1 MNVNTRE
8 ILETLNVNLSDFE
21 EYIEYHIT
29 VCYGVEA
36 KRDFLNLCNSNLL
49 LAVYLYNN
57 NYISKEKMIDD
68 IVIQSLMKGTRYEDN
83 FDIDSMVNECFYDK
97 EEIRLQIDY
106 ETQEYRYSSSIIPFV
121 ISRISNKDMCYIQQ
135 VMRVENKYMYE
146 KQFQLHSYSLEQV
159 IPYNLLENDSQLFYA
174 YESNVIYIITGL
186 GIRYIEAE

>member
-1 MNVNTRE
+1 M
-8 ILETLNVNLSDFE
+8 
-21 EYIEYHIT
+21 YIEKIKPKTT
-29 VCYGVEA
+29 VFGFGLYNI
-36 KRDFLNLCNSNLL
+36 NLCNSNLL

-57 NYISKEKMIDD
+57 IYISKEKMIDD

-146 KQFQLHSYSLEQV
+146 KQFQLHSWEVDILRLS
-159 IPYNLLENDSQLFYA
+159 S
-174 YESNVIYIITGL
+174 
-186 GIRYIEAE
+186 